1 MTEELPH
8 IRCIECGK
16 PIAQKWTRYQE
27 LLGQGVKIKDA
38 LTAVG
43 LKRYCCRMRMMNPFK
58 IPINANRQVDPR
70 NMNLERE
77 MENLTITPK
86 PQPTLAPLQLMNQPW
101 ITPDTTTKLAKQNYT
116 VVPLETGGIILPDI
130 PIVSIPAITL
140 VREKKKED
148 IKKLDT
154 GRIATGHI
162 VREYQA
168 W

>member
-1 MTEELPH
+1 
-8 IRCIECGK
+8 
-16 PIAQKWTRYQE
+16 
-27 LLGQGVKIKDA
+27 
-38 LTAVG
+38 VG
-43 LKRYCCRMRMMNPFK
+43 LKRSCCRMRMMNPFK

-86 PQPTLAPLQLMNQPW
+86 PPTTLAPLQLMNQPW

-130 PIVSIPAITL
+130 PIVSIPAITS
-140 VREKKKED
+140 VREKKKEE

-154 GRIATGHI
+154 GRIETGHI